1 MNGSRIRLALVAGLL
16 FVLGASTLAG
26 AEVLRKNQIQVAVSG
41 GLKPKRLPRH
51 GSAPISASVGGKIS
65 STDGTPTP
73 RLKSLSIE
81 LNRNGRIETAGL
93 PLCPVDAIDPAS
105 TQRALSA
112 CRDALVGDGSFE
124 AEITLGTQEPYI
136 TKGRLLAFNGR
147 QGGKPVLFGQIYSPQ
162 PFATSF
168 VIVFK
173 IQKIS
178 KGSFGTRLLARLP
191 SSLGSWGKLT
201 GIELNLSRRYSD
213 RGQKRSYLSAGC
225 PAPKGAGGAVF
236 PFART
241 SFGFEDGRAL
251 NLTLIRSCN
260 ARGR

>member
-1 MNGSRIRLALVAGLL
+1 MSRPIKLILVFGLL
-16 FVLGASTLAG
+16 FVLGASTIAA
-26 AEVLRKNQIQVAVSG
+26 AEVLRKSQIQVAVSG

-51 GSAPISASVGGKIS
+51 GAAPISASVGGKIS
-65 STDGTPTP
+65 STDESPTP
-73 RLKSLSIE
+73 RLKSLAIE

-93 PLCPVDAIDPAS
+93 PLCPYDAIQPAS

-112 CRDALVGDGSFE
+112 CRSALVGKGSFE
-124 AEITLGTQEPYI
+124 AEITFGTQEPYGA
-136 TKGRLLAFNGR
+136 KGRLLAFNGR
-147 QGGKPVLFGQIYSPQ
+147 QGGKPVLFAQIYSPQ

-191 SSLGSWGKLT
+191 ASLGSWGKLT
-201 GIELNLSRRYSD
+201 GIELNLSRRYSY
-213 RGQKRSYLSAGC
+213 RGHQRSYLSAGC
-225 PAPKGAGGAVF
+225 PAPPGGTSVVF
-236 PFART
+236 PYART
-241 SFGFEDGRAL
+241 SFGFEGGRDL
-251 NLTLIRSCN
+251 DLTLVRSCS